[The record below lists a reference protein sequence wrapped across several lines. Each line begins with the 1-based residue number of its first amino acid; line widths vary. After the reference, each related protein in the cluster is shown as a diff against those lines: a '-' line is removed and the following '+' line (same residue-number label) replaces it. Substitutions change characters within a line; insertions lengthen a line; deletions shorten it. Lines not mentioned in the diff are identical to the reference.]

1 MRTKDIAVG
10 KKRSGPEN
18 RERLNGK
25 ELEMSLNANKT
36 SNQAVGAFPAD
47 FSREEQIRR
56 RAYELYVERGR
67 QSGHE
72 MDDWLRAERELE
84 HIALYI
90 HPQKSE
96 EPGG

>member
-1 MRTKDIAVG
+1 MRNKGISVG
-10 KKRSGPEN
+10 KNKERPEN
-18 RERLNGK
+18 RERSTRGELSMSQNG
-25 ELEMSLNANKT
+25 NKN
-36 SNQAVGAFPAD
+36 SNQPVGPFPAD

-56 RAYELYVERGR
+56 RAYELYVERGG

-84 HIALYI
+84 HIAFYI
-90 HPQKSE
+90 HLQKSE

>member
-1 MRTKDIAVG
+1 M
-10 KKRSGPEN
+10 SQ
-18 RERLNGK
+18 NG
-25 ELEMSLNANKT
+25 NKN
-36 SNQAVGAFPAD
+36 SNQPVGPFPAD

-56 RAYELYVERGR
+56 RAYELYVERGG

-84 HIALYI
+84 HIAFYI
-90 HPQKSE
+90 HLQKSE